1 MKLAA
6 LFLFFNLSI
15 LTDRIKKYSF
25 LYTGS
30 SFTVCI
36 KNFKMVLQA
45 SLVIKPLVIKSKK
58 KKSSEIWLKIYA
70 HKTEHN
76 VLQHQ
81 GMVSLPQYPI
91 GQEY

>member
-15 LTDRIKKYSF
+15 LTERIKKYSF

-30 SFTVCI
+30 NFTICI

-45 SLVIKPLVIKSKK
+45 SLVIKPLVTKSKK
-58 KKSSEIWLKIYA
+58 ISSEISLKIYA
-70 HKTEHN
+70 HQAEHN
-76 VLQHQ
+76 ILQHQ
-81 GMVSLPQYPI
+81 SMVSLPQYPV

>member
-15 LTDRIKKYSF
+15 LTERIKKYSF

-30 SFTVCI
+30 NFTICI

-45 SLVIKPLVIKSKK
+45 SLVIKPLVTKSKK
-58 KKSSEIWLKIYA
+58 KIIRDFVKDICTSGWA
-70 HKTEHN
+70 
-76 VLQHQ
+76 
-81 GMVSLPQYPI
+81 
-91 GQEY
+91 

>member
-58 KKSSEIWLKIYA
+58 KIIRDLVKDICTSDWA
-70 HKTEHN
+70 
-76 VLQHQ
+76 
-81 GMVSLPQYPI
+81 
-91 GQEY
+91 